1 MTKDEARELVKTL
14 EDLNPYPSDVFT
26 PPTDKEWKRVA
37 PLLKEN
43 GIVPDRIFGKFG
55 RMVWANCISK
65 LKDQL

>member
-1 MTKDEARELVKTL
+1 MNQHQSKKIIKAL
-14 EDLNPYPSDVFT
+14 EDLNPYPEDVFT

-37 PLLKEN
+37 PLLEEN

>member
-1 MTKDEARELVKTL
+1 MKKPQAKALIKAL
-14 EDLNPYPSDVFT
+14 EDLNPYPPDVFL
-26 PPTDKEWKRVA
+26 PPTDKEWRRVA

-65 LKDQL
+65 LKDRL

>member
-1 MTKDEARELVKTL
+1 MKREEAKALIKTL
-14 EDLNPYPSDVFT
+14 EDLNPYPEDVFL